1 MIPPESNAFQVP
13 LDIKS
18 ELEEYR
24 RSGNRQELLNVLR
37 DQFLI
42 NRHGAAARAEDART
56 LAIEVLFNRIPH
68 MSENMLVRVIDTL
81 AQAGAIDMQAIMGAL
96 PDRGP
101 MPSLTQQFA
110 TAGGQQLAGNLGGNA
125 ENNPVR
131 QTGQVLEAIEHIS
144 NYLKTKTIDRRTPAD
159 EKYNP

>member
-1 MIPPESNAFQVP
+1 MIAPERDTVQVA
-13 LDIKS
+13 LDIKR

-24 RSGNRQELLNVLR
+24 RSGNRQELVNILR

-56 LAIEVLFNRIPH
+56 VAIEVLLKRIPN

-81 AQAGAIDMQAIMGAL
+81 AQAGAIDVRAIMGVL
-96 PDRGP
+96 PGRGP
-101 MPSLTQQFA
+101 TLAVNQQFV
-110 TAGGQQLAGNLGGNA
+110 TAVGQQGENLGGNA

-131 QTGQVLEAIEHIS
+131 QAGQVLEAIEHIS

-159 EKYNP
+159 EKDNP